1 MQQIFGYG
9 ADRAALRSPCFHNIK
24 VDRRTALG
32 ARCFRVINVSTGEF
46 CRISLPHAERL
57 GSLQPFTGFA
67 MLRWF
72 HALMPKEERFF
83 VLFAR
88 HSDAVLA
95 GAEALRSMLEGG
107 AAVKTNYQTVMDRE
121 HDADDVTRE
130 VLIAVR
136 RTFITPFDRGNIRD
150 LITSMDNSIDQMQ
163 KTAKSV
169 MLFDLNEFTP
179 QMRDMADAIVKCA
192 QLVRE
197 AVPLLQSISAEAGHI
212 SDLTAQ
218 ISAIEGRADELHD
231 IGLHELYRS
240 NVGGSGLA
248 FFVGNEVYDHLE
260 KVVDR
265 FDDVA
270 NVMHG
275 IVIEHV

>member
-1 MQQIFGYG
+1 
-9 ADRAALRSPCFHNIK
+9 
-24 VDRRTALG
+24 
-32 ARCFRVINVSTGEF
+32 
-46 CRISLPHAERL
+46 
-57 GSLQPFTGFA
+57 

-83 VLFAR
+83 ELFAR
-88 HSDAVLA
+88 HSHAVLA
-95 GAEALRSMLEGG
+95 GAQALRAMMEGG
-107 AAVKTNYQTVMDRE
+107 AAVSTNCKTVIDRE
-121 HDADDVTRE
+121 HDADNATRE

-136 RTFITPFDRGNIRD
+136 RTFITPFDRGSIRD
-150 LITSMDNSIDQMQ
+150 LITAMDNSIDQMH
-163 KTAKSV
+163 KTAKTV
-169 MLFDLNEFTP
+169 ILFDITTFTP
-179 QMRDMADAIVKCA
+179 QMKEMGDAIVKSA
-192 QLVRE
+192 ELLQE
-197 AVPLLQSISAEAGHI
+197 AVPLLNSISSHAVKI

-218 ISAIEGRADELHD
+218 ISALEGRADELHD
-231 IGLHELYRS
+231 VGMRELYQS
-240 NVGGSGLA
+240 KSKSDPMG

>member
-1 MQQIFGYG
+1 
-9 ADRAALRSPCFHNIK
+9 
-24 VDRRTALG
+24 
-32 ARCFRVINVSTGEF
+32 
-46 CRISLPHAERL
+46 
-57 GSLQPFTGFA
+57 

-83 VLFAR
+83 ELFAR
-88 HSDAVLA
+88 HSQAVLA
-95 GAEALRSMLEGG
+95 GAKALRAMLDGG
-107 AAVKTNYQTVMDRE
+107 EAVARNYQTVMDRE
-121 HDADDVTRE
+121 QDADDVTRE

-150 LITSMDNSIDQMQ
+150 LITSMDNAIDQMQ
-163 KTAKSV
+163 KTAKTV
-169 MLFDLNEFTP
+169 MLFDVTEFTP
-179 QMRDMADAIVKCA
+179 QMKEMGDAIVKSA
-192 QLVRE
+192 QMVQE
-197 AVPLLQSISAEAGHI
+197 AVPLLRAISSEAVRLSALTERISA
-212 SDLTAQ
+212 L
-218 ISAIEGRADELHD
+218 EGRADELHD
-231 IGLHELYRS
+231 IGLRELYQS
-240 NVGGSGLA
+240 KSKSDPMG

>member
-1 MQQIFGYG
+1 
-9 ADRAALRSPCFHNIK
+9 
-24 VDRRTALG
+24 
-32 ARCFRVINVSTGEF
+32 
-46 CRISLPHAERL
+46 
-57 GSLQPFTGFA
+57 

-83 VLFAR
+83 DMFAE
-88 HSDAVLA
+88 HSRAVVA
-95 GAEALRSMLEGG
+95 GAKALRAMLEGG
-107 AAVKTNYQTVMDRE
+107 DAIAKNFQIVMDRE
-121 HDADDVTRE
+121 QDADNVTRE

-150 LITSMDNSIDQMQ
+150 LITSMDNAIDQMQ

-169 MLFDLNEFTP
+169 RFFEVTTFTAE
-179 QMRDMADAIVKCA
+179 MKKMGDDIVECA
-192 QLVRE
+192 ELVQRG
-197 AVPLLQSISAEAGHI
+197 VPLLRSISSEAGNLSAI
-212 SDLTAQ
+212 SEK
-218 ISAIEGRADELHD
+218 ISALEGHADEMHD
-231 IGLHELYRS
+231 RGLHELYRA
-240 NVGGSGLA
+240 NAQSGNALA

-270 NVMHG
+270 NILHG

>member
-1 MQQIFGYG
+1 
-9 ADRAALRSPCFHNIK
+9 
-24 VDRRTALG
+24 
-32 ARCFRVINVSTGEF
+32 
-46 CRISLPHAERL
+46 
-57 GSLQPFTGFA
+57 

-83 VLFAR
+83 DLFAQ
-88 HSDAVLA
+88 HSQAVVA
-95 GAEALRSMLEGG
+95 GAEALRAMLEGG
-107 AAVKTNYQTVMDRE
+107 DAIARNYQTVMDRE

-163 KTAKSV
+163 KTAKSIRAV
-169 MLFDLNEFTP
+169 RRDDVHAADEGHGATP
-179 QMRDMADAIVKCA
+179 SSNA
-192 QLVRE
+192 QSWCRK
-197 AVPLLQSISAEAGHI
+197 ACRCSNRSAPKPARI
-212 SDLTAQ
+212 SDLTEQ
-218 ISAIEGRADELHD
+218 ISALEGQADEMHDQGLHD
-231 IGLHELYRS
+231 LYRPTRRAETA
-240 NVGGSGLA
+240 LA
-248 FFVGNEVYDHLE
+248 FFIGNEVYDHLE

>member
-1 MQQIFGYG
+1 
-9 ADRAALRSPCFHNIK
+9 
-24 VDRRTALG
+24 
-32 ARCFRVINVSTGEF
+32 
-46 CRISLPHAERL
+46 
-57 GSLQPFTGFA
+57 

-83 VLFAR
+83 DLFAQ
-88 HSDAVLA
+88 HSHAVVA
-95 GAEALRSMLEGG
+95 GAMALRAMLEGED
-107 AAVKTNYQTVMDRE
+107 AIVRNYQTVMDRE
-121 HDADDVTRE
+121 HDADDVTRD

-136 RTFITPFDRGNIRD
+136 RTFITPIDRGNIRD

-163 KTAKSV
+163 KTAKAV
-169 MLFDLNEFTP
+169 RLFDVNTFTP
-179 QMRDMADAIVKCA
+179 QMKEMADVIVKCA
-192 QLVRE
+192 ELVQE
-197 AVPLLQSISAEAGHI
+197 GVPLLKSISAEAGRI
-212 SDLTAQ
+212 SDITAQ
-218 ISAIEGRADELHD
+218 ISALEGKADEMHD
-231 IGLHELYRS
+231 RGLRELYKA
-240 NVGGSGLA
+240 NVAGGNGLA

>member
-1 MQQIFGYG
+1 
-9 ADRAALRSPCFHNIK
+9 
-24 VDRRTALG
+24 
-32 ARCFRVINVSTGEF
+32 
-46 CRISLPHAERL
+46 
-57 GSLQPFTGFA
+57 

-83 VLFAR
+83 ELFNR

-95 GAEALRSMLEGG
+95 GAEALRAMMEGG
-107 AAVKTNYQTVMDRE
+107 AAVERNSKTVMDRE
-121 HDADDVTRE
+121 HDADDVTRD

-136 RTFITPFDRGNIRD
+136 RTFITPFDRGSIRD
-150 LITSMDNSIDQMQ
+150 LITAMDNTIDQMQ
-163 KTAKSV
+163 KAAKSV
-169 MLFDLNEFTP
+169 ILFDVTEFTP
-179 QMRDMADAIVKCA
+179 QMKEMGDLIVKSA
-192 QLVRE
+192 QLLKE
-197 AVPLLQSISAEAGHI
+197 AVPLLRTISSEAVHI

-218 ISAIEGRADELHD
+218 ISALEGRADELHD
-231 IGLHELYRS
+231 IGLKVLYQV
-240 NVGGSGLA
+240 NGKTNPMA
-248 FFVGNEVYDHLE
+248 FVVGNEVYDHLE